1 MEIGIIGA
9 GAAGLTA
16 AWLLNGNHNVTLFEK
31 QDRLGGH
38 AQTVDIEIDGFEAQ
52 RSLSAFQ
59 GQNNLWLAGLY
70 THDIDSHESAIRSA
84 VKVAEGLDPRSAGL
98 KLLIESHSF

>member
-1 MEIGIIGA
+1 MGNGDKEIVFQSHTPFPTPHSPLPKIG
-9 GAAGLTA
+9 L
-16 AWLLNGNHNVTLFEK
+16 
-31 QDRLGGH
+31 RY
-38 AQTVDIEIDGFEAQ
+38 FEAQ
-52 RSLSAFQ
+52 RSLAAFQ